1 MYRLVEDKDG
11 VQGKRKAV
19 GEEIKE
25 GEGSEGT
32 AARDEKASTSESASS
47 GDRLQGE
54 SRSKRREDAVGRQ
67 MAGCVEVSKGKGVEG
82 DVRITDNV
90 IQHRCAFESI
100 CGLVEDLS
108 DT

>member
-25 GEGSEGT
+25 GEGSKGT

-54 SRSKRREDAVGRQ
+54 SRSKRREDLMLLVDEGLERGGEQ
-67 MAGCVEVSKGKGVEG
+67 GEGC
-82 DVRITDNV
+82 
-90 IQHRCAFESI
+90 
-100 CGLVEDLS
+100 
-108 DT
+108 